1 MPAAI
6 MPAQHGRWQ
15 AARIAKPQDAFHIP
29 RRDNIAAIF
38 SSFFAFLTCHALKEA
53 RGRHL
58 LVITHHHHLPAAR
71 NSAERIHGFYLA
83 RFINDQQIKGK
94 PGLQPMRGAQELRD
108 RKRAHH
114 ENRLGFLHG
123 LGGAQQQFAHRQMA
137 ALLFHLSAQNR
148 HPRRAIAHF
157 LHALRMGI
165 GRFYAGQRNARAI
178 GFAEIL
184 NQAIRR
190 GTVKSG
196 QFRVLRHGSA
206 EQGFMQREGKHMLR
220 RFGRDAAIR
229 QTFQQRLQ
237 PRRRGCSAAPAQPG
251 IKRFRRRS
259 PIAQACG
266 KCGKGGFIR
275 AKRDAHIKLR
285 CLLQFPKGIECRLQ
299 RCWFCRLGAIR
310 ECRQRR
316 RTMGLAPS
324 EQGSQWRGITRLP
337 LPECSKSC
345 TA

>member
-6 MPAQHGRWQ
+6 MPTQHGRWQ
-15 AARIAKPQDAFHIP
+15 AARIAKAKDAFHIP
-29 RRDNIAAIF
+29 RRDNIGGILCG
-38 SSFFAFLTCHALKEA
+38 FFAFITGHALKEA

-58 LVITHHHHLPAAR
+58 LVIADNHHLPAAR
-71 NSAERIHGFYLA
+71 NGAECIHRLHLA

-114 ENRLGFLHG
+114 ENRLGFLHC
-123 LGGAQQQFAHRQMA
+123 LGSAQKQFAHRQMA

-165 GRFYAGQRNARAI
+165 GRFRTSQRNACPI

-184 NQAIRR
+184 NQPIRR
-190 GTVKSG
+190 RTIKGRE
-196 QFRVLRHGSA
+196 FRVLRHGSA
-206 EQGFMQREGKHMLR
+206 QQAFMQREGKHILR
-220 RFGRDAAIR
+220 RFGRHTAIS
-229 QTFQQRLQ
+229 QALQQRLQ
-237 PRRRGCSAAPAQPG
+237 PRGNGSSAAPAKPG
-251 IKRFRRRS
+251 IERFRRRR

-275 AKRDAHIKLR
+275 TKGDARIKLC
-285 CLLQFPKGIECRLQ
+285 CLLHFLKGIER
-299 RCWFCRLGAIR
+299 
-310 ECRQRR
+310 
-316 RTMGLAPS
+316 GL
-324 EQGSQWRGITRLP
+324 
-337 LPECSKSC
+337 
-345 TA
+345 